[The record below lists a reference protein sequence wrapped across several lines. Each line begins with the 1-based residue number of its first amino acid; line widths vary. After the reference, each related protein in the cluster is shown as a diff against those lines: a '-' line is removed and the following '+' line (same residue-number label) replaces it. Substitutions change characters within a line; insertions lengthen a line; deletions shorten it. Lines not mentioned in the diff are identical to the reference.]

1 MEIFVDVDMDNEQI
15 TRQIDQMGME
25 EATEA
30 VREAPYFLKVKSGPA
45 AEVSRPVFRY
55 MSTTCAYHTCTF
67 V

>member
-15 TRQIDQMGME
+15 TRQIDQMMME

-45 AEVSRPVFRY
+45 ALSRPVFQY